1 MSDIPKLS
9 PEQTAALDLL
19 VVLFR
24 ESRKGNSE
32 ARSTFLGIAI
42 YLAQT
47 NVLDYLVAALLKQA
61 QALNIP
67 PTHSLLFKD
76 MAFEI
81 SLGRG
86 HGEASRITRSLQRQA
101 TAFARPRSRAEQKRT
116 TPPTRPGTRLP

>member
-1 MSDIPKLS
+1 MSDVPKLS

-19 VVLFR
+19 VDLFR

-32 ARSTFLGIAI
+32 ARSTFLAMAI

-61 QALNIP
+61 QALDIP

-81 SLGRG
+81 
-86 HGEASRITRSLQRQA
+86 EAALR
-101 TAFARPRSRAEQKRT
+101 EQTEEKR
-116 TPPTRPGTRLP
+116 